1 MKELLMIVDIIF
13 LFVSQE
19 NLLLLSCPDFI
30 RLSSPHHRELL
41 WRSKFLH
48 PLISSWFFIW
58 RNF

>member
-48 PLISSWFFIW
+48 PLISS
-58 RNF
+58 